1 MPGTLL
7 RAHMPRTLPKLLVVD
22 DEPSVVDCISE
33 ALVDNAAAIT
43 GTRSVPQALTA
54 LEKDAF
60 DIALCDVYMPGT
72 NGLELLAMAQRAQ
85 WDMSFIMITGKSN
98 VKDLSTSVRLQAA
111 DFLLK
116 PFTIRE
122 VAASVDRTFERLQA
136 QRRTRRELQSLHNA
150 LQRRTLD
157 LELTT
162 RSLEENCRTTMETL
176 VDALDARE
184 HETCAHSF
192 RVRAYTMHL
201 ARLAG
206 YPWSMQSALENAAL
220 LHDIGKIAISDAI
233 LLKPAKLTAEQFEEV
248 KKHPVIGEQIVS
260 HIEFLRPAA
269 TIVRHHHERYDGKGY
284 PDQLAGDQ
292 IPLGARLF
300 AVADTLDAMLSDRCY
315 RKAPGYEAACKEI
328 LSCRGTQFDP
338 FVVDLFEKVPEE
350 IWYELRRAAE
360 NAALQTNLVSATVAG
375 DRSH

>member
-1 MPGTLL
+1 
-7 RAHMPRTLPKLLVVD
+7 MPRTLPKLLVVD
-22 DEPSVVDCISE
+22 DELPVVDCISE
-33 ALVDNAAAIT
+33 ALTDRAATIT
-43 GTRSVPQALTA
+43 GVSNVPQALTA

-60 DIALCDVYMPGT
+60 DIALCDVYMPET
-72 NGLELLAMAQRAQ
+72 NGLELLAMAQRAH

-122 VAASVDRTFERLQA
+122 LITSVERTFERLQA
-136 QRRTRRELQSLHNA
+136 QRRTRHELQSLQDA

-162 RSLEENCRTTMETL
+162 RSLEDNYRTTLETL

-233 LLKPAKLTAEQFEEV
+233 LLKPAKLTPEQFDEV
-248 KKHPVIGEQIVS
+248 KKHAVIGEQILS

-269 TIVRHHHERYDGKGY
+269 KIVRHHHERFDGKGY
-284 PDQLAGDQ
+284 PDELAADQ

-315 RKAPGYEAACKEI
+315 RKAPGYEAARKEI
-328 LSCRGTQFDP
+328 LSCSGTQFDP
-338 FVVDLFEKVPEE
+338 FVVELAAKIPEDV
-350 IWYELRRAAE
+350 WYELRRGAE
-360 NAALQTNLVSATVAG
+360 EEARNTNLVSATAAAM
-375 DRSH
+375 

>member
-1 MPGTLL
+1 
-7 RAHMPRTLPKLLVVD
+7 MPRILPKLLVVD

-33 ALVDNAAAIT
+33 ALASNANSIT
-43 GTRSVPQALTA
+43 GTRSVPQALSA

-72 NGLELLAMAQRAQ
+72 NGLELLAMAQRAR
-85 WDMSFIMITGKSN
+85 WDMSFIMITGKSD
-98 VKDLSTSVRLQAA
+98 VKDLSASVRLQAA

-122 VAASVDRTFERLQA
+122 LTTSVERTFERLLA
-136 QRRTRRELQSLHNA
+136 QRRTRRELQSLNHA

-157 LELTT
+157 LELTA
-162 RSLEENCRTTMETL
+162 RSLEDNYRTTLETL

-206 YPWSMQSALENAAL
+206 YPWSMQSALEHAAL

-233 LLKPAKLTAEQFEEV
+233 LLKPAKLTPEQFEEV
-248 KKHPVIGEQIVS
+248 KKHPVIGEQILS

-269 TIVRHHHERYDGKGY
+269 KIVRHHHERFDGGGY
-284 PDQLAGDQ
+284 PDALAGDR

-315 RKAPGYEAACKEI
+315 RKAPGYQAARKEI
-328 LSCRGTQFDP
+328 LTCSGTQFDP
-338 FVVDLFEKVPEE
+338 FVVDLFAEVPEE
-350 IWYELRRAAE
+350 VWHELCRAADQE
-360 NAALQTNLVSATVAG
+360 ARNTNLVSAAVAG
-375 DRSH
+375 TSQ